1 MCLATCEN
9 VRTSVLFCF
18 FRFFSHRTQPKRN
31 NKRETVCAVKKEY
44 TSPKESRL
52 LRIECRGERWAK
64 VFLWVIPS
72 CCLCVCVCVCASPPL
87 ACISRRDDKRLERK
101 STSSSSSSSH
111 NEHKHR
117 VTHSLAHTN
126 TRGSGEEKKIGGGLL
141 PNSFSLILSRPLLSL
156 VLHYDARR
164 SRKKK
169 KNGLEGATGS

>member
-1 MCLATCEN
+1 VCVSGNVFLATCEN

-18 FRFFSHRTQPKRN
+18 VSFLLTQPKRN

-72 CCLCVCVCVCASPPL
+72 CCMCLCVCASPPL

-111 NEHKHR
+111 NKHKHR
-117 VTHSLAHTN
+117 DTHSLAHTN
-126 TRGSGEEKKIGGGLL
+126 TRGSGKKKRNGGGAAAEFFFFDSQSPSAL
-141 PNSFSLILSRPLLSL
+141 SSTSL
-156 VLHYDARR
+156 RR
-164 SRKKK
+164 S
-169 KNGLEGATGS
+169 S